1 MVEKEKKNNEKEIKN
16 LRSQTFSTKR
26 VTVKRVENILYK
38 KFKVLDHGFV
48 RVIDYMGDDSSIV
61 QAARV
66 SYGKG
71 TKKINQ
77 DKSLINYLLSHRHS
91 TPFEMNEIKLHIKL
105 PIFIARQWIR
115 HRTANVNEY
124 SARYSILEREFYI
137 PTLENLQTQSKTNN
151 QGRGENIRDNEAKE
165 KLNLI
170 KKNSDQTFD
179 NYSFLLNE
187 DSSGNIIDQ
196 SNDGIAREL
205 ARMTLPLNTYTQW
218 YWKIDLHNLMHFLS
232 LRFDVHAQYEIR
244 VYADI
249 ILNVMKKWVP
259 LTYDAFLRYRMEG
272 FSMSSEGVNF
282 LKSILKNEKFD
293 RNRISKR
300 EINEII
306 KKFDLKL

>member
-1 MVEKEKKNNEKEIKN
+1 M
-16 LRSQTFSTKR
+16 
-26 VTVKRVENILYK
+26 KRVENILYK

-124 SARYSILEREFYI
+124 SARYSILEREIYI
-137 PTLENLQTQSKTNN
+137 PSLENLQTQSKTNN